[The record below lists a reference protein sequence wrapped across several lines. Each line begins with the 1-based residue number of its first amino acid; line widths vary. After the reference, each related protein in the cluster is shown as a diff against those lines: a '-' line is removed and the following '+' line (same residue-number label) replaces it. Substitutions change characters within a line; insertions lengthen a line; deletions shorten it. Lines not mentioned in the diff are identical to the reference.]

1 MMSNEQSKKRLQ
13 KMNSL
18 LILKLKEQFE
28 IGVYQDQVSE
38 DEEKDYHYFIFETGG
53 FEKTDSKFTLKQNV
67 LIRYYSENRDDLD
80 ERMLDIIAALEAAG
94 NSFQHSNKTSIQKG
108 ELDEYI
114 DEIEIYVTRI
124 VKYGC

>member
-1 MMSNEQSKKRLQ
+1 MSNEQSKKRLQ

-18 LILKLKEQFE
+18 LISKLKEQFE

-94 NSFQHSNKTSIQKG
+94 HSFQHSNKTSIQKG

>member
-18 LILKLKEQFE
+18 LISKLKEHFE
-28 IGVYQDQVSE
+28 VGVYQDQVSE
-38 DEEKDYHYFIFETGG
+38 DEEENYHYFIFETGG
-53 FEKTDSKFTLKQNV
+53 FEKTDNKFTLKQNV

-80 ERMLDIIAALEAAG
+80 ERMLDIIAALESAG
-94 NSFQHSNKTSIQKG
+94 HSFQHSNKTSIQKG

-114 DEIEIYVTRI
+114 DEIEIYVTRL

>member
-18 LILKLKEQFE
+18 LISKLKEQFE

>member
-18 LILKLKEQFE
+18 LISKLKEQFE

-94 NSFQHSNKTSIQKG
+94 HSFQHSNKTSIQKG

-114 DEIEIYVTRI
+114 DEIEIYVTRL

>member
-1 MMSNEQSKKRLQ
+1 MSNEQSKKRLQ

-18 LILKLKEQFE
+18 LISRLKDAFDV
-28 IGVYQDQVSE
+28 GVYQDQVSE

-53 FEKTDSKFTLKQNV
+53 FQNTESKLTLRQNV

-80 ERMLDIIAALEAAG
+80 ERMLDIIETLEATG
-94 NSFQHSNKTSIQKG
+94 HSFQHSNKTSIQKG
-108 ELDEYI
+108 EVDEYI
-114 DEIEIYVTRI
+114 DEIEINVTRL

>member
-1 MMSNEQSKKRLQ
+1 M
-13 KMNSL
+13 
-18 LILKLKEQFE
+18 KEQFE

>member
-18 LILKLKEQFE
+18 LISKLKEQFE

-38 DEEKDYHYFIFETGG
+38 DEEKDYHYFIFETDG

>member
-18 LILKLKEQFE
+18 LISKLKEHFE
-28 IGVYQDQVSE
+28 VGVYQDQVSE
-38 DEEKDYHYFIFETGG
+38 DEEENYHYFIFETGG
-53 FEKTDSKFTLKQNV
+53 FEKTDNKFTLKQNV

-80 ERMLDIIAALEAAG
+80 ERMLDTIAALESAG
-94 NSFQHSNKTSIQKG
+94 HSFQHSNKTSIQKG

-114 DEIEIYVTRI
+114 DEIEIYVTRL

>member
-1 MMSNEQSKKRLQ
+1 MMSNEQSKKRIQ

-18 LILKLKEQFE
+18 LISKLKEAFDV
-28 IGVYQDQVSE
+28 GVYQDQVSE

-53 FEKTDSKFTLKQNV
+53 FENTESTFTLRQSV

-80 ERMLDIIAALEAAG
+80 ERMLDIISILESTG
-94 NSFQHSNKTSIQKG
+94 HSFRHANKTSIQKG
-108 ELDEYI
+108 EVDEYI

-124 VKYGC
+124 IKYGC

>member
-1 MMSNEQSKKRLQ
+1 M
-13 KMNSL
+13 
-18 LILKLKEQFE
+18 KEQFE

-67 LIRYYSENRDDLD
+67 LVRYYSENRDDLD
-80 ERMLDIIAALEAAG
+80 ERMLDIIAVLEAAG

-114 DEIEIYVTRI
+114 DEIEIYVTRS

>member
-13 KMNSL
+13 KLNSS
-18 LILKLKEQFE
+18 LISKLKEQFE
-28 IGVYQDQVSE
+28 VGVYQDQVSE

-53 FEKTDSKFTLKQNV
+53 FEKTDSQFTLKQNV

-80 ERMLDIIAALEAAG
+80 GRMLDIIAVLEAARH
-94 NSFQHSNKTSIQKG
+94 SFQHSNKTSIQKG

-114 DEIEIYVTRI
+114 DEIEIYVTRL

>member
-1 MMSNEQSKKRLQ
+1 
-13 KMNSL
+13 
-18 LILKLKEQFE
+18 
-28 IGVYQDQVSE
+28 
-38 DEEKDYHYFIFETGG
+38 
-53 FEKTDSKFTLKQNV
+53 
-67 LIRYYSENRDDLD
+67 
-80 ERMLDIIAALEAAG
+80 MLDIIAALEAAG

>member
-18 LILKLKEQFE
+18 LISKLKEQFE

-94 NSFQHSNKTSIQKG
+94 HSFQHSNKTSIQKG

>member
-18 LILKLKEQFE
+18 LISRLQEAFHV
-28 IGVYQDQVSE
+28 GVYQDQVSE
-38 DEEKDYHYFIFETGG
+38 DEEQDYHYFIFETGG
-53 FEKTDSKFTLKQNV
+53 FENTESKLTLRQSV

-80 ERMLDIIAALEAAG
+80 ERMLDIIATLEATG
-94 NSFQHSNKTSIQKG
+94 HSFRHSNKTSIQKG
-108 ELDEYI
+108 EMDEYI
-114 DEIEIYVTRI
+114 DEIEIHVTRL

>member
-18 LILKLKEQFE
+18 LISKLKEQFE
-28 IGVYQDQVSE
+28 IGVYQDQVSK

-53 FEKTDSKFTLKQNV
+53 FEKTDSKFTLKQNI

>member
-18 LILKLKEQFE
+18 LISKLKEQFE

-114 DEIEIYVTRI
+114 DEIEIYVTRL

>member
-18 LILKLKEQFE
+18 LISKLKEQFE

-80 ERMLDIIAALEAAG
+80 ERMLDIVAALEAAG